1 MAERRTQR
9 SYRNRGSIP
18 ALLFLAALLLFP
30 FARPAAAEQMVLK
43 VRHDHAFGSCRG
55 DLVLDEDGV
64 RYQTDHTKDARNWRY
79 QDIQQFQV
87 EDGTR
92 LKIYTYEDRKWR
104 LGADK
109 TFAFE
114 VEDREITAE
123 QVYEFLQARTE
134 RPIAAWLV
142 PSEIGT
148 VLFEFA
154 VKHLGSGSQ
163 GQIKFTDQQVVFETE
178 KKEASR
184 TWRYEDLESISSAG
198 IYDLALATYEQHR
211 FGYASRRVYNFQ
223 LKRALPADIYDTL
236 WRFVNEKK
244 GLGVLDERPLRQQP
258 Q

>member
-1 MAERRTQR
+1 MML
-9 SYRNRGSIP
+9 SSLRNRGRIP
-18 ALLFLAALLLFP
+18 RLLLLAALLVFP
-30 FARPAAAEQMVLK
+30 FALPAAAEQLVLK

-64 RYQTDHTKDARNWRY
+64 RYQTDHAKDARNWRY

-87 EDGTR
+87 EDGFR

-109 TFAFE
+109 TFEFAR
-114 VEDREITAE
+114 EDQQITA
-123 QVYEFLQARTE
+123 QQIYQFLQARTE

-142 PSEIGT
+142 ASEIGP
-148 VLFEFA
+148 VLFEFS

-163 GQIKFTDQQVVFETE
+163 GQLKFTDRQVVFEAE

-184 TWRYEDLESISSAG
+184 TWRYQDLESVSSAG
-198 IYDLALATYEQHR
+198 IYDVALATYEQHR
-211 FGYASRRVYNFQ
+211 LHYASRRVYNFQ
-223 LKRALPADIYDTL
+223 LKRALPAETYDTL

-244 GLGVLDERPLRQQP
+244 GLGLFDDGTLPQQP